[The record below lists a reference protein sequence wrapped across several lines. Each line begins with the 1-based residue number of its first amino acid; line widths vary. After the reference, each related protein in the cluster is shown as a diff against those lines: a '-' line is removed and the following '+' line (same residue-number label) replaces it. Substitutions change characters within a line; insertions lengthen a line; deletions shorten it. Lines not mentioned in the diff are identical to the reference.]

1 MFRKSCNITI
11 HSLTV
16 STCVYREDSAEFN
29 LHSFG
34 VTNKFFYRIYSVSFL
49 VCFFLFCL
57 IKTFSLILFTS

>member
-34 VTNKFFYRIYSVSFL
+34 GSKYVFLQDLFGIFSCLFFSFL
-49 VCFFLFCL
+49 FN
-57 IKTFSLILFTS
+57 